1 MYDYLLTLGD
11 EVLPCGF
18 SIEMSGFDRP
28 ADTLRLVWEEVL
40 G

>member
-11 EVLPCGF
+11 EVPCAS
-18 SIEMSGFDRP
+18 SIKAPGFDHP
-28 ADTLRLVWEEVL
+28 ADTLRLVWEEVM